1 MSKFDI
7 FTTFNIQESTSVIR
21 KRFLDA
27 VLNKLNTAF
36 RATLPNLQTNITKE
50 FSRKVRSGAV
60 FNLIETGKLD
70 GDLGLT
76 PGEGKITLEKVVSVI
91 ESSAYIRFT
100 PLSIK
105 GSRFS
110 GGITFEIMLDDFRD
124 ILSLPEAIIIT
135 DKFSVLPWLSWLL
148 FEGNR
153 VIIAGYEIQFGNF
166 NNSRS
171 GQAIMVQGSSWKVP
185 TVAAGTRDYN
195 FLTQAIVDDM
205 NGFISAVGDI
215 FEQELIRVL

>member
-153 VIIAGYEIQFGNF
+153 VIITGYEIQFGNF

-205 NGFISAVGDI
+205 NGFISTVGDI